1 MNEVVPDWATNP
13 CDPNT
18 IIHCEDVAAEWV
30 RKAYKEEIDRLC
42 EENKRLREENAELRN
57 RCMTRFARIKNAS
70 NADVMARMLHKL
82 YLSGAAD
89 YISRTRWCDLDSIE
103 DISKFLQEVGEI

>member
-42 EENKRLREENAELRN
+42 EENKRLREENAELREKCKTN
-57 RCMTRFARIKNAS
+57 FDRLKDATAVEAS
-70 NADVMARMLHKL
+70 RALAHLVKTISPKEILTWLNGNQYFDTTW
-82 YLSGAAD
+82 YGA
-89 YISRTRWCDLDSIE
+89 E
-103 DISKFLQEVGEI
+103 EKK

>member
-18 IIHCEDVAAEWV
+18 IIHCEDVDAEWV

-42 EENKRLREENAELRN
+42 AENKRLREENAELREKCKTN
-57 RCMTRFARIKNAS
+57 FDRLKEATDVEASRALAHLVKTMSPNAILTWL
-70 NADVMARMLHKL
+70 NGNHYFDTTW
-82 YLSGAAD
+82 YGA
-89 YISRTRWCDLDSIE
+89 
-103 DISKFLQEVGEI
+103 GEEK